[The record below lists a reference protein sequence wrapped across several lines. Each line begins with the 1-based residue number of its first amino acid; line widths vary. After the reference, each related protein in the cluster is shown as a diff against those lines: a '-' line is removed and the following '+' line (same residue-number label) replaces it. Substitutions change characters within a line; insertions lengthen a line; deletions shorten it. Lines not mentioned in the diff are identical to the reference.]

1 VLHGLVHAN
10 SHGGAHGSLHP
21 SHGQGLSGPSIQ
33 PEGFPDCHWTAKRGI
48 SAFIYVYIRNMYI
61 CAQKTIIKAHMSLH
75 YGKYARLWGSIHNVL
90 AESSEMAHK
99 LVKTSTRRT
108 NWQVEPY
115 INIYTYIYVDISTIY
130 VYILHRETFQDSCW
144 RTTSDEKK

>member
-1 VLHGLVHAN
+1 
-10 SHGGAHGSLHP
+10 
-21 SHGQGLSGPSIQ
+21 
-33 PEGFPDCHWTAKRGI
+33 
-48 SAFIYVYIRNMYI
+48 
-61 CAQKTIIKAHMSLH
+61 
-75 YGKYARLWGSIHNVL
+75 
-90 AESSEMAHK
+90 MAHK
-99 LVKTSTRRT
+99 LVKTSARRT